1 MLINEFMKNHTWDS
15 RLTWLDTELL
25 TNRIITIHGN
35 AKTRPDVDENT
46 LHSYVNNTVLINEIK
61 YKPLLENIKKYG
73 GYTWAETGKN
83 SGKNSATTTTAGE
96 NSRTATTTNSTTN
109 KTDYGKTDDTT
120 FSQTDGGKDT
130 QKDTGTV
137 TNANDI
143 FAYDSSSAQP
153 ETSATQ
159 TNNLS
164 TENSYGKTINSTNKN
179 TSGGSDTQTLT
190 STINDTDSGTSS
202 SNSATSGE
210 NNGTYEK
217 QGYTMRDILDISAA
231 MIDVYD
237 NLANEILRNIVSL
250 VYTATPDFNLDW

>member
-25 TNRIITIHGN
+25 TTRIITIHGN

-46 LHSYVNNTVLINEIK
+46 LHGYVNNTVLINEIK
-61 YKPLLENIKKYG
+61 YKPLLENIEKNS

-109 KTDYGKTDDTT
+109 KTDYGRTDDTT

-137 TNANDI
+137 TNANDV
-143 FAYDSSSAQP
+143 FAYDSSTAQH

-164 TENSYGKTINSTNKN
+164 TEQSYGKTVNSTNKN
-179 TSGGSDTQTLT
+179 AAGGSDTQTLT
-190 STINDTDSGTSS
+190 ATINDTESGTSS

-210 NNGTYEK
+210 NNGAYEK

-231 MIDVYD
+231 MINVYD

>member
-1 MLINEFMKNHTWDS
+1 M
-15 RLTWLDTELL
+15 R
-25 TNRIITIHGN
+25 
-35 AKTRPDVDENT
+35 
-46 LHSYVNNTVLINEIK
+46 TV
-61 YKPLLENIKKYG
+61 
-73 GYTWAETGKN
+73 TSKN
-83 SGKNSATTTTAGE
+83 SNTTKN
-96 NSRTATTTNSTTN
+96 
-109 KTDYGKTDDTT
+109 DYGKTDDTT

-137 TNANDI
+137 TNANDV
-143 FAYDSSSAQP
+143 FAYDSSTAQH

-164 TENSYGKTINSTNKN
+164 TEQSYGKTVNSTNKN
-179 TSGGSDTQTLT
+179 STGGSDTQT
-190 STINDTDSGTSS
+190 STTTMTVANNDTNSS
-202 SNSATSGE
+202 SSETSGE

-217 QGYTMRDILDISAA
+217 QGYSMRDILDISAA

>member
-1 MLINEFMKNHTWDS
+1 MLISEFMKNHTWDS

-25 TNRIITIHGN
+25 TTRIITIHGN
-35 AKTRPDVDENT
+35 AKTRPDVNENT

-61 YKPLLENIKKYG
+61 YKPLLENIEKNG

-83 SGKNSATTTTAGE
+83 SGKNSATTTTAG
-96 NSRTATTTNSTTN
+96 NNLRTTTAKNSITT

-137 TNANDI
+137 TNANDV
-143 FAYDSSSAQP
+143 FAYDSSSAQH

-159 TNNLS
+159 TNNLT

-179 TSGGSDTQTLT
+179 AAGGSDTQT
-190 STINDTDSGTSS
+190 STTTITNADDDTNS
-202 SNSATSGE
+202 SNSEINGNNSGE
-210 NNGTYEK
+210 YEK

-250 VYTATPDFNLDW
+250 IYTATPDFNLDW

>member
-1 MLINEFMKNHTWDS
+1 MLISEFMKNHTWDS

-25 TNRIITIHGN
+25 TNRIVTIHGN

-61 YKPLLENIKKYG
+61 YKPLLENIEKNG

-83 SGKNSATTTTAGE
+83 SGKNSATTYASGEDLRTTTAK
-96 NSRTATTTNSTTN
+96 NSTTN
-109 KTDYGKTDDTT
+109 KTDYGRTDDTT
-120 FSQTDGGKDT
+120 LSQTDGGKDT

-137 TNANDI
+137 TNANDV
-143 FAYDSSSAQP
+143 FAYDSSSAQH
-153 ETSATQ
+153 ETSTTQ

-164 TENSYGKTINSTNKN
+164 TEQSYGKTVNSTNKN
-179 TSGGSDTQTLT
+179 TAGGSDTQT
-190 STINDTDSGTSS
+190 STTTITNTDNDTNSS
-202 SNSATSGE
+202 SSETSGE

>member
-1 MLINEFMKNHTWDS
+1 MLISEFIKNHTWDS

-25 TNRIITIHGN
+25 SNRIITIHGN

-46 LHSYVNNTVLINEIK
+46 LHIYANNAVLINEIK
-61 YKPLLENIKKYG
+61 YKPLLENIKKNS

-96 NSRTATTTNSTTN
+96 NSRTATTTNSATN
-109 KTDYGKTDDTT
+109 KSDYGRTDDTT

-137 TNANDI
+137 TNANDV
-143 FAYDSSSAQP
+143 FAYDSISAQP

-159 TNNLS
+159 TNNLT

-179 TSGGSDTQTLT
+179 TAGGSDTQTLT
-190 STINDTDSGTSS
+190 STINNTDNGT
-202 SNSATSGE
+202 NSLNSETSGI
-210 NNGTYEK
+210 NNGEYEK
-217 QGYTMRDILDISAA
+217 QGYSMRAILDISAA

-237 NLANEILRNIVSL
+237 NLSNEILRSIVSL

>member
-15 RLTWLDTELL
+15 RLTWLNTELL
-25 TNRIITIHGN
+25 SNRIITIHGN

-46 LHSYVNNTVLINEIK
+46 LHLYVNNTVLVNEIK
-61 YKPLLENIKKYG
+61 YKPLLENIKKNG

-96 NSRTATTTNSTTN
+96 NAKTATTTNSTTN
-109 KTDYGKTDDTT
+109 KTDFGRTDSTT
-120 FSQTDGGKDT
+120 FTQTDGGKDT

-137 TNANDI
+137 TNANDV
-143 FAYDSSSAQP
+143 FAYDSSSAQH

-159 TNNLS
+159 TNNLT

-179 TSGGSDTQTLT
+179 TAGGSDTSTLT
-190 STINDTDSGTSS
+190 STISNTDSATNS
-202 SNSATSGE
+202 SNSEINGNNSGE
-210 NNGTYEK
+210 YEK
-217 QGYTMRDILDISAA
+217 QGYSMRDILDISAA

-237 NLANEILRNIVSL
+237 NLSNEILRNIVSL
-250 VYTATPDFNLDW
+250 IYTATPDFNLDW

>member
-1 MLINEFMKNHTWDS
+1 MFIKEFMKNHTWDS
-15 RLTWLDTELL
+15 RITWLDTELL

-46 LHSYVNNTVLINEIK
+46 LHSYANNAVLINEIK
-61 YKPLLENIKKYG
+61 YKPLLENIEKNG

-109 KTDYGKTDDTT
+109 KNDYGKTDDTT

-137 TNANDI
+137 TNANDV
-143 FAYDSSSAQP
+143 FAYDSSSAQH

-159 TNNLS
+159 TNNLT
-164 TENSYGKTINSTNKN
+164 TESSYGKTINSTNKN
-179 TSGGSDTQTLT
+179 STGGSDTQTLT
-190 STINDTDSGTSS
+190 STITGTDSDTNS

-250 VYTATPDFNLDW
+250 IYTATPDFNLDW

>member
-1 MLINEFMKNHTWDS
+1 MLISEFMRSHTWDS

-35 AKTRPDVDENT
+35 AKTRPDVNENT
-46 LHSYVNNTVLINEIK
+46 LHDYVNNTVLINEIK
-61 YKPLLENIKKYG
+61 YKPLLENIEKNG

-109 KTDYGKTDDTT
+109 KTDFGRTDNTT
-120 FSQTDGGKDT
+120 FTQTDGGKDT

-137 TNANDI
+137 TNANDV
-143 FAYDSSSAQP
+143 FAYDSSSAQH
-153 ETSATQ
+153 ETSSTQ
-159 TNNLS
+159 TNNLTS
-164 TENSYGKTINSTNKN
+164 ESSYGKTINSTNN
-179 TSGGSDTQTLT
+179 STAGGSDTQTLT
-190 STINDTDSGTSS
+190 ATINDTDSGTSS
-202 SNSATSGE
+202 SNSETNGI
-210 NNGTYEK
+210 NNSTYEK

-250 VYTATPDFNLDW
+250 IYTATPDFNLDW